1 MTSRAPPT
9 VLFDLDGTLIDSVH
23 DLAWTANEL
32 RRHRGLPPLPTAAI
46 REVVTL
52 GTHAMLEQALGAEAA
67 DDEPT
72 RDEFLDTYQLG
83 CTRTSSL
90 FPGMH
95 AVLSSF
101 ERAEIPWG
109 VVTNKRERFTRPLLE
124 HLGLAERTRCIVCGD
139 STPRPKP
146 DPAPLHLAAALC
158 NTTPES
164 CLYVGDAHSD
174 VQAARAAGM
183 VSVIALFGYIPRDE
197 NPTHWGADHAVA
209 TPKELVALLGIET

>member
-32 RRHRGLPPLPTAAI
+32 RRRRGLPPLPTTAI

-83 CTRTSSL
+83 CTRT
-90 FPGMH
+90 
-95 AVLSSF
+95 
-101 ERAEIPWG
+101 
-109 VVTNKRERFTRPLLE
+109 NKRERFTRPLLE
-124 HLGLAERTRCIVCGD
+124 HLGLAGRTRCIVCGD

-209 TPKELVALLGIET
+209 APEELVALLGIET